1 MTLKIFSHFA
11 KHNFSEAST
20 RNNEGEAKTTTTT
33 TTTTMMTTTATTTT
47 TNGRT
52 FASALLFVFQ
62 SPTQFCFSSKL
73 ELIPASKSKKMLSS
87 ENLFELHEAKFD
99 RE

>member
-11 KHNFSEAST
+11 KHNFLEAST

-33 TTTTMMTTTATTTT
+33 TTTT
-47 TNGRT
+47 NGRT

-62 SPTQFCFSSKL
+62 PPTQFCFSSKL

-87 ENLFELHEAKFD
+87 ENLFEAKFD

>member
-20 RNNEGEAKTTTTT
+20 RNNEGEAKTTTT
-33 TTTTMMTTTATTTT
+33 TTTT

-87 ENLFELHEAKFD
+87 ENLFEAKFV

>member
-33 TTTTMMTTTATTTT
+33 TTTTTTMITTTATTTT

-87 ENLFELHEAKFD
+87 ENLFEAKFD

>member
-33 TTTTMMTTTATTTT
+33 TMTTTTATTATTATPTT

-62 SPTQFCFSSKL
+62 SSTQFCFSSL

-87 ENLFELHEAKFD
+87 ENLFEAKFD